1 MFTLGSRAKAFRSI
15 SYAGT
20 LHAVGLVLEMRDL
33 KSFDLQ
39 CDNIELLLKCG
50 YQKPPC
56 STTVDLRYSIDELES
71 LERENLRKRDDRRK
85 VVDFLS
91 LAEVLRGLGSY
102 VDKKQG
108 RLIRISNNSAKIAA
122 GSVKL
127 EYEAYDGARREETFA
142 LSSIYDICVR
152 MDKDRSEIKTPSNL
166 WTAPH
171 FIGAKI

>member
-1 MFTLGSRAKAFRSI
+1 MFTLANRAKNFCSLG
-15 SYAGT
+15 YARA
-20 LHAVGLVLEMRDL
+20 LHTVGLALQMREL
-33 KSFDLQ
+33 KTFDLQ
-39 CDNIELLLKCG
+39 ADDREFRLKCG

-56 STTVDLRYSIDELES
+56 STTVELRYTIDEIES
-71 LERENLRKRDDRRK
+71 FERENLKNHDDVQK

-91 LAEVLRGLGSY
+91 LAEVLRGLGAY
-102 VDKKQG
+102 IDKKQG

-127 EYEAYDGARREETFA
+127 EYESYDGTRREETFA

-152 MDKDRSEIKTPSNL
+152 MYKARGETKTPPNL

-171 FIGAKI
+171 FSGAKV